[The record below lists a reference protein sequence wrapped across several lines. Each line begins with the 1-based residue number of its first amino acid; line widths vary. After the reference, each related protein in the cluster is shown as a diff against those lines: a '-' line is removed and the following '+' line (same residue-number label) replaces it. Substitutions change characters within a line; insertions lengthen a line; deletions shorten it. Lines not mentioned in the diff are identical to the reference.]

1 MIDPRPYD
9 DQAAMA
15 VLRDLDGNDR
25 IEAQLVRG
33 VAASH
38 LAIFADWH
46 AMQRGALLS
55 LVLFAGEH
63 AWAPPF
69 AVLALGH
76 TGQAGVAQAAFL
88 ARNHQRWRVPIARAG
103 VSIRRQMPFLCADW
117 GVHRIEARA
126 WARHPTAGHFLHAL
140 GFRAECDMT
149 GFGAT
154 GAETFTQYAW
164 VAGQPLAPGATQE
177 N

>member
-1 MIDPRPYD
+1 MIDARPYD
-9 DQAAMA
+9 DVAAMT

-55 LVLFAGEH
+55 LVIFAGDH
-63 AWAPPF
+63 PGAAPF

-88 ARNHQRWRVPIARAG
+88 ARNHERWRGCIGRAG
-103 VSIRRQMPFLCADW
+103 VHIRRQMPFLCADW

-126 WARHPTAGHFLHAL
+126 WSAHPTAGRFLRAL
-140 GFRAECDMT
+140 GFRAECDMA

-154 GAETFTQYAW
+154 GGETFTQYAW
-164 VAGQPLAPGATQE
+164 VAGRPSE
-177 N
+177 D

>member
-9 DQAAMA
+9 DQAAMV

-25 IEAQLVRG
+25 IEAQQVRG

-55 LVLFAGEH
+55 LVIHDGA
-63 AWAPPF
+63 PF

-88 ARNHQRWRVPIARAG
+88 ARNHDRWRVSIARAG
-103 VSIRRQMPFLCADW
+103 VRIRRDMPFLCADW

-126 WARHPTAGHFLHAL
+126 WSRHPTAGPFLRAL
-140 GFRAECDMT
+140 GFRAECDMA

-164 VAGQPLAPGATQE
+164 VAGRPLAPGATQE